1 MDHFIKEGEID
12 ELLIVFSPINIPIGK
27 FGFSRYFE
35 DDERTILFFN
45 CQNTW
50 YVDCI
55 EEMLQIVED
64 TLQKFSPCRVVFYG
78 ASMGGYAAARIGG
91 MYPQYP
97 TFLFGP
103 EVELYIEG
111 SLSWKHATIKSDNVN
126 LKYYSMLDFSNTVA
140 LFGIYEPIDLIQ
152 YREAMNLGFF
162 ATIPIK
168 SPHAVHEEFYYRNTI
183 RPLSNSRTCKE
194 FISNIPHEY
203 VDCNPPT
210 DSANL
215 LYNTFFQKDTSDL
228 SNNSELE
235 YFEQLVSINHPAAY
249 WVTLRA
255 AGRSRNRELLIS
267 TKTKLLDYFNFNNS
281 PEYGMPKKIQAEI
294 VRWESK
300 L

>member
-1 MDHFIKEGEID
+1 MEHFIKEGKLD
-12 ELLIVFSPINIPIGK
+12 ELLIVFSPINIPSGK
-27 FGFSRYFE
+27 FGFSRYFK

-55 EEMLQIVED
+55 EEMLQIVEN
-64 TLQKFSPCRVVFYG
+64 TLQKFSPLGVVFYG

-103 EVELYIEG
+103 EVRLYIEG
-111 SLSWKHATIKSDNVN
+111 SLSWKHATIKNDNVDLN
-126 LKYYSMLDFSNTVA
+126 YYTKLDFSNTVV

-152 YREAMNLGFF
+152 YKESINLGFF
-162 ATIPIK
+162 TSIPIK

-183 RPLSNSRTCKE
+183 RSLSNSRTCKE
-194 FISNIPHEY
+194 FVSNIPQEY

-215 LYNTFFQKDTSDL
+215 LYNTYFQKYTSDL
-228 SNNSELE
+228 LSNSGLGD
-235 YFEQLVSINHPAAY
+235 FEQLLSIDHPAAY
-249 WVTLRA
+249 WVILRD
-255 AGRSRNRELLIS
+255 AGRTRNKELLIS
-267 TKTKLLDYFNFNNS
+267 TKTKLLDYFNFDNS
-281 PEYGMPKKIQAEI
+281 SGFEMPEKIQKEI